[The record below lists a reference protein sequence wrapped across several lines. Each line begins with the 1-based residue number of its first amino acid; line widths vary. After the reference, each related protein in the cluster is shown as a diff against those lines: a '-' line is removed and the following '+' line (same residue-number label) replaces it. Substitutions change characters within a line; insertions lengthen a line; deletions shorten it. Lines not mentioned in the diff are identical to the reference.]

1 MQDNPSPTLKRSLR
15 ITHLWSLA
23 VGLVISGSYFGW
35 NYGWDVA
42 GPVGFLVAT
51 LLVTIFYIGFI
62 FAFTEL
68 NSLIPDAGGPFAF
81 GKAAFGKWG
90 GCLSGYATL
99 VEFVFAPPAIAF
111 ALGSYLNFLNPV
123 FPVLPI
129 AIGSFVVFTAIN
141 CIGIKESARFNL
153 WVTILA
159 VVELLAFIGIA
170 APSFEMSRF
179 VANDPGFTWA
189 GVFAALPFAIWF
201 YLGIEG
207 VAMVS
212 EEVIE
217 PKRTIPR
224 GYFWGLLTLV
234 LLTFGIMFMAG
245 GAADW
250 QTLRKIDYPLPEAMS
265 QILGGNSKWSR
276 LFAGLGL
283 FGLIASFHSLII
295 GYARQIFALSRA
307 GILPA
312 SLQKLNRRYQT
323 PNRAL
328 LVGSIIGI
336 VCLLTGK
343 TSDIIILSA
352 FGAVA
357 MYTISMLSLFRLRKK
372 SEHPAHFQTP
382 GYPVVPFLTLILA
395 LLCLIALIVFNP
407 MHGLIFLGGG
417 VVWVGYLLI
426 RKTP

>member
-1 MQDNPSPTLKRSLR
+1 MQDNPSPALKRSLR

-42 GPVGFLVAT
+42 GPVGFLIAT
-51 LLVTIFYIGFI
+51 SLVTIFYIGFI
-62 FAFTEL
+62 FSFTEL
-68 NSLIPDAGGPFAF
+68 NSRIPDAGGPFAF
-81 GKAAFGKWG
+81 GLAAFGKWG
-90 GCLSGYATL
+90 GWLAGYATL

-111 ALGSYLNFLNPV
+111 ALGSYLNFLNPA

-129 AIGSFVVFTAIN
+129 AIGSFVLFTAIN
-141 CIGIKESARFNL
+141 WIGIKDSARFNL

-170 APSFEMSRF
+170 APSFEMPRF
-179 VANDPGFTWA
+179 LSNAPDFSWSS
-189 GVFAALPFAIWF
+189 VFAALPFAIWF

-224 GYFWGLLTLV
+224 GYFWGLLTLIV
-234 LLTFGIMFMAG
+234 LTFGVMFMAG

-250 QTLRKIDYPLPEAMS
+250 QTLRTIDYPLPEAMS
-265 QILGGNSKWSR
+265 QILGGNSQWSR

-307 GILPA
+307 GILPP

-336 VCLLTGK
+336 LCLLSGK

-357 MYTISMLSLFRLRKK
+357 MYAISLLSLFQIRKK
-372 SEHPAHFQTP
+372 NAAPASFQTP
-382 GYPVVPFLTLILA
+382 GYPVVPFITLILA
-395 LLCLIALIVFNP
+395 LLCLIALAVFNP
-407 MHGLIFLGGG
+407 IHGLIFLVGATL
-417 VVWVGYLLI
+417 WIGYLLL
-426 RKTP
+426 K